1 MDEWVRDALVEDDE
15 FKPHCVV
22 TSLTE
27 SSQREAMPLFSQT
40 TATQIFGKNTR
51 ILEKVSNHIVMM
63 SNSIQWY
70 SRLLSNWAFS
80 SQSNWPESVSY
91 YSVFGEI
98 GIETWGDVGAQYV
111 VEMIVEF
118 PIEIGLER
126 ESLSSSL
133 LGQFFLFSLTKIVTS
148 QVTLILP
155 GPWLEGKEK
164 WDAKVTSLKESRDR
178 FTPDQVSCLVT
189 VMNPT
194 SSRITARLSVMT
206 PESIPIDTYK
216 TIPLTYKETEL
227 GFGIEPIDVRAIDTL
242 KKIKN
247 VITET
252 YALDLFAQES
262 TLMRVERLVPS
273 SNTDVGKVFRLDS
286 TPSASS
292 ITSNPKLGPDSVLE
306 YVSDKGVE
314 SPWASFSSTLTHHIC
329 SFPFLVAL
337 EVQEGGFPTVTV
349 EYTTLGVKKNP

>member
-1 MDEWVRDALVEDDE
+1 MNMIVNRS
-15 FKPHCVV
+15 
-22 TSLTE
+22 SLTGE
-27 SSQREAMPLFSQT
+27 
-40 TATQIFGKNTR
+40 
-51 ILEKVSNHIVMM
+51 
-63 SNSIQWY
+63 Y
-70 SRLLSNWAFS
+70 SYALSEWAFS
-80 SQSNWPESVSY
+80 SQKNWPESVSY
-91 YSVFGEI
+91 YFVFGEI
-98 GIETWGDVGAQYV
+98 GVKTWCDIGAQYV

-118 PIEIGLER
+118 PIETCLLIVT
-126 ESLSSSL
+126 LSEIIN
-133 LGQFFLFSLTKIVTS
+133 QFFLFSLTKTVTS

-155 GPWLEGKEK
+155 GPWFEGREK

-216 TIPLTYKETEL
+216 TIPLTYKKTEG

-247 VITET
+247 VITEI

-262 TLMRVERLVPS
+262 TQMRVERLVPS